1 MLSRCIYS
9 LQDETT
15 ASFKQAEHIIPKAI
29 GGIYTLP
36 KGMVSD
42 AVNHEFSEFEEHV
55 IHNYPMIVLPR
66 SLFGPRGRKKHTKRG
81 NVTFMTGPDT
91 DHPEL
96 GYIVEGKPY
105 PIHQVIASLDADDN
119 IIGKLGVILPENAG
133 YTDDSS
139 ANVKKFIENI
149 LSIPRYFR
157 IIRIDNEAILNRL
170 IVGYEKDQ
178 LYLGVH
184 SSLAKEDAISK
195 GKMLLNLLER
205 ILHDDLQPKHH
216 GEYVHSQNQV
226 VVYIMQSFNLLS
238 VYRFCAK
245 VAFNALARAFLD
257 DRIYCA
263 EYDAIR
269 LAILTGENI
278 ENFVQLIL
286 TEDHKQEMLTISKWL
301 RLGQQCHH
309 VLFLQIRNRLVAS
322 VSFYGGALM
331 ASVDMG
337 EITEPMDILDPDG
350 YICDWEHGREGLLS
364 AFLHNLVVQSEMKAM
379 TGKGLAKT

>member
-9 LQDETT
+9 LQDETN

-29 GGIYTLP
+29 GGMYTLP

-66 SLFGPRGRKKHTKRG
+66 SLFGPRGRRKHTKRG
-81 NVTFMTGPDT
+81 NVTLMTGPDT
-91 DHPEL
+91 NQPEL
-96 GYIVEGKPY
+96 GYMIEGKPY
-105 PIHQVIASLDADDN
+105 SIHQVIASFDAEGN
-119 IIGKLGVILPENAG
+119 IIGKFGVILPENAG

-139 ANVKKFIENI
+139 ANIKRFAQNI
-149 LSIPRYFR
+149 LSLPRCFR
-157 IIRIDNEAILNRL
+157 IIRMYNEAILNRL

-195 GKMLLNLLER
+195 GEMLLNFLER

-216 GEYVHSQNQV
+216 GECVHSKHQV
-226 VVYIMQSFNLLS
+226 TVYKTYSFSFPS
-238 VYRFCAK
+238 VCRFCAK
-245 VAFNALARAFLD
+245 IAFNTLARVLAD
-257 DRIYCA
+257 DRIYRA

-269 LAILTGENI
+269 HAISTGENI
-278 ENFVQLIL
+278 EKFVRLIL
-286 TEDHKQEMLTISKWL
+286 AEDHKKQIPAIITWL
-301 RLGQQCHH
+301 NLGQHCHY
-309 VLFLQIRNRLVAS
+309 VLFFRRENRLVAS
-322 VSFYGGALM
+322 VSFYGGSLM
-331 ASVDMG
+331 ADVNIG
-337 EITEPMDILDPDG
+337 EITETTDILDLNG
-350 YICDWEHGREGLLS
+350 YICDWEHSREGLFS

-379 TGKGLAKT
+379 TGKGLADT